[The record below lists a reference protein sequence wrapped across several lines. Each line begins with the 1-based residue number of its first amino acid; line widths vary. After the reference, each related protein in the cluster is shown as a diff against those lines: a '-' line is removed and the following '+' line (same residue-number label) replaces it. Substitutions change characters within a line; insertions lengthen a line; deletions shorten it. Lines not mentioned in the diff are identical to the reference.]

1 MFPFYIEDLALHIL
15 HVTAKRKRKEE
26 RNLTAM
32 DEKDVY
38 IIRYLQRALQHRIEV
53 VVIWTREKD
62 GGDNDQH
69 RHKQTHPYSFKESH
83 R

>member
-1 MFPFYIEDLALHIL
+1 
-15 HVTAKRKRKEE
+15 
-26 RNLTAM
+26 M

-38 IIRYLQRALQHRIEV
+38 ILPYLRRAYQHRIEV
-53 VVIWTREKD
+53 VVIWKRKQD

-69 RHKQTHPYSFKESH
+69 RHKQTHPYPFEESH